1 MMLAGTKAFPLAVL
15 LAGADGLT
23 VCLATS
29 AHLGFRSSIA
39 RTINMLFLSAG
50 RVVLS
55 KALMIENKLES
66 ERNNL

>member
-1 MMLAGTKAFPLAVL
+1 MVAGTEAFPLAML
-15 LAGADGLT
+15 LAGAGGLPA
-23 VCLATS
+23 CLGTG
-29 AHLGFRSSIA
+29 AHLGFCSSIA
-39 RTINMLFLSAG
+39 CMFNMLFLSVG